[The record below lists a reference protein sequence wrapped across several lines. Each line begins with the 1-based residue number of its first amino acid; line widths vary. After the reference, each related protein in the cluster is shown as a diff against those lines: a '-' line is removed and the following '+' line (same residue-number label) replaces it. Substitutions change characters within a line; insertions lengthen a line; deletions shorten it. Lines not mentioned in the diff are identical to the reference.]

1 MASISLSQSSSSNK
15 LLKKEKSTENSLK
28 PTTTTTTSPTSSK
41 LGFLNRS
48 KSNSN
53 ININELKNKFLEQQQ
68 QQQQQQQQEGSISN
82 IAGVATTTQQNP
94 SIVINSSSSSS
105 SSSSHHP
112 HHPHHQKTPSNSS
125 SNFNLIKASFN
136 QIGVAFNNNISPRSN
151 RKEKEK
157 DKDKDHQDNSNINNI
172 NNNNNNMPNN
182 PTSSSSPSINNNLKG
197 KNVASIIAANG
208 ANLNNSLSNLHQHV
222 NNNSNNNLT
231 NSFNSVSHN
240 NITISS
246 GGSALSYNY
255 TQQLNQSG
263 GGGSNNGSTSNS
275 TSNSANNSL
284 LSLASSINGNIGI
297 DDSNGSNVMYGGGGG
312 GDIASSYH
320 SMSIDPL
327 KSSTNTETIEVMVVG
342 DELSNK
348 ARFISSFLNNGIGE
362 DPTLEISTKKSI
374 AIQSGAYNVNINTTV
389 GQEEFW
395 GINDVYY
402 RSSQGFIFVY
412 NVNSRE
418 SFLSFLKFRDKIIH
432 EKGTENILMAMVGLT
447 SPLINQESGEESCI
461 REVTQQEAKRMA
473 DLYSCSFVELN
484 SFGLDCE
491 HQIQSIVTDL
501 LGRITSGLSST
512 NNNNNNNNNSGNNNN
527 NNNSAN
533 SNGNSNNNS
542 NNNSTNNLNNSAIL
556 NESIAQSIEVLM
568 LGDIFVGKTQII
580 QRLLGNTF
588 QNAYK
593 ETTEWNRNVYQ
604 MTVNDVRYLLKIV
617 DTCGLDIEETLN
629 RERLVSTQGF
639 IFVYSIASRES
650 FLMIEQL
657 RKKLSSIKSETKIPS
672 VLIANKGDSLIRQ
685 VTFDEGSKMAQHL
698 GSHYF
703 EVSSMF
709 SDDESIGRPFEQ
721 LLIDVQKSGNASG
734 FEPSEIKKKG
744 YLFKEGKKLKSM
756 SKYFFKASRGNLS
769 YCKNESNK
777 SKVKS
782 IQLSEQ
788 IQLAIPHNVHEKKD
802 VWPFSIILDPVS
814 KHSIN
819 LIASTE
825 EERNAWIKA
834 IKFNCFLEDIT
845 SNIIDDVVKSMVSEI
860 ASGVAGS
867 GNNNNNNNNNNSHLK
882 RSDTTQQLNNSGS
895 FISGINANKPV
906 PSFSNL
912 SMSGG
917 GSNNN
922 SNNSTPMSSP
932 YGSSNNFSSH
942 LSQSTSSMSM
952 SPQQQL
958 QSVLLS
964 SSNLSSSMN
973 SSFSYSSSI
982 SSSYTDSM
990 SGSPPD
996 SNGQVFPQSPQLKKT
1011 LFQRTTSFSKGSKLK

>member
-1 MASISLSQSSSSNK
+1 MASISISQSSSSNK

-28 PTTTTTTSPTSSK
+28 PTTVTTTSPTSSK

-53 ININELKNKFLEQQQ
+53 INISELKNKFLEQQQ
-68 QQQQQQQQEGSISN
+68 QQQQQQLQQQEGSTNN
-82 IAGVATTTQQNP
+82 ITGVATTTTQQNP

-105 SSSSHHP
+105 SSSSY
-112 HHPHHQKTPSNSS
+112 HPHHQKTPSNSS

-136 QIGVAFNNNISPRSN
+136 QIGVALNNNISPRSN
-151 RKEKEK
+151 RK
-157 DKDKDHQDNSNINNI
+157 DKDHQDSNLNNS
-172 NNNNNNMPNN
+172 NNNNMPNN
-182 PTSSSSPSINNNLKG
+182 PTSSPSINNNLKG

-208 ANLNNSLSNLHQHV
+208 ASLNNSLSNLHQHV

-231 NSFNSVSHN
+231 NSFNNVSHN
-240 NITISS
+240 NISISS

-263 GGGSNNGSTSNS
+263 SGSNHGSTSNS
-275 TSNSANNSL
+275 TSNSANNSM
-284 LSLASSINGNIGI
+284 LSLASSMNGNIGG
-297 DDSNGSNVMYGGGGG
+297 DENGGSNVMF
-312 GDIASSYH
+312 GDIATSYH
-320 SMSIDPL
+320 SMSMDPL
-327 KSSTNTETIEVMVVG
+327 KSSNNTETIEIMVVG

-461 REVTQQEAKRMA
+461 REVTHQEAKRMA

-501 LGRITSGLSST
+501 LGRITSGLNNSL
-512 NNNNNNNNNSGNNNN
+512 NNNNNNNNSNGN
-527 NNNSAN
+527 
-533 SNGNSNNNS
+533 NSNNNS
-542 NNNSTNNLNNSAIL
+542 NNNSTNNLNSSIQL
-556 NESIAQSIEVLM
+556 NDSIAQSIEVLM

-580 QRLLGNTF
+580 QRLLGNPF

-709 SDDESIGRPFEQ
+709 SDDESISRPFEQ
-721 LLIDVQKSGNASG
+721 LLADIQKSGNASG
-734 FEPSEIKKKG
+734 FEPGEIKKKG

-814 KHSIN
+814 KQSIN

-825 EERNAWIKA
+825 DERNAWIKA

-860 ASGVAGS
+860 ASGVAG
-867 GNNNNNNNNNNSHLK
+867 GNNLK

-895 FISGINANKPV
+895 FINGINANKPV
-906 PSFSNL
+906 PNFSNL
-912 SMSGG
+912 SISGG
-917 GSNNN
+917 GGNN
-922 SNNSTPMSSP
+922 SSNSTPMSSP

-952 SPQQQL
+952 SPQQL
-958 QSVLLS
+958 HSVLLS

-982 SSSYTDSM
+982 SSSYSDSM